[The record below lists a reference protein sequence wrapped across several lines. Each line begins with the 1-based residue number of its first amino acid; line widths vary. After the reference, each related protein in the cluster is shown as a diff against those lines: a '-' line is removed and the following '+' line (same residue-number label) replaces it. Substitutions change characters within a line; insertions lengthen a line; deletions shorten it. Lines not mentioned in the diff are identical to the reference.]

1 MRVRILAAVAVV
13 CLAAGCSSSSS
24 KKPVAAATSASTAA
38 ATTVAS
44 SPSATTDVNI
54 GIMCSNLDAQIKDLA
69 DLLSKLD
76 TGQSV
81 PAFGI
86 GIPIVGASDAAKKL
100 ILDHPNAGIDSDL
113 TAFAGALDGLDAV
126 VIAAKPDPSAIA
138 TNIGNVETTW
148 LSLSRHCGSMGDYAF
163 SNRLG

>member
-1 MRVRILAAVAVV
+1 MHARALAAVAAV

-24 KKPVAAATSASTAA
+24 KKPVAAATTPATTAA
-38 ATTVAS
+38 AS
-44 SPSATTDVNI
+44 SPSATADVTV

-69 DLLSKLD
+69 DLLNKLD
-76 TGQSV
+76 SHQSV

-100 ILDHPNAGIDSDL
+100 ILDHPNSAINSDL

-126 VIAAKPDPSAIA
+126 VIAAKPDSGAVA

-148 LSLSRHCGSMGDYAF
+148 LTLSRHCGSMGDYAF

>member
-1 MRVRILAAVAVV
+1 MRARILAAVAVV

-24 KKPVAAATSASTAA
+24 KKPVAAATSSTS
-38 ATTVAS
+38 TTAAS
-44 SPSATTDVNI
+44 SPSATTDVTV

-76 TGQSV
+76 SHQSV
-81 PAFGI
+81 PALGI

-100 ILDHPNAGIDSDL
+100 ILDHPNAGINSDL

-126 VIAAKPDPSAIA
+126 VIAPKPDPSAVA
-138 TNIGNVETTW
+138 TAIGNVETTW
-148 LSLSRHCGSMGDYAF
+148 LTLSRHCGSMGGYAF
-163 SNRLG
+163 DNRLG

>member
-1 MRVRILAAVAVV
+1 MHARALAVVAAV
-13 CLAAGCSSSSS
+13 CLAVGCSSSSS
-24 KKPVAAATSASTAA
+24 KKPVAAATTPATTAA
-38 ATTVAS
+38 AS
-44 SPSATTDVNI
+44 SPSATADVNI

-69 DLLSKLD
+69 DLLNKLD
-76 TGQSV
+76 SHQSV

-100 ILDHPNAGIDSDL
+100 ILDHPNAAINSDL
-113 TAFAGALDGLDAV
+113 TAFASALDGLDAV
-126 VIAAKPDPSAIA
+126 VIAPKPDPSAVA

-148 LSLSRHCGSMGDYAF
+148 LTLSRHCGAMGDYAF